1 MSVDVPYLGEGGA
14 ITRRTFAQAVLTQM
28 NRLSGNQAFPV
39 TANNITTLM
48 RWMQVEFSAKNQGSH
63 KGGARF
69 NPMATTWGYG
79 GGWQGAS
86 GVHTP
91 THYNSHKVQHY
102 ATFEDGVLAT
112 ALTLMQE
119 GEVDA
124 QGRYIDGTGV
134 HYGEIRRLLSQNASQ
149 DEWRREMQTNP
160 RLQTELNMYG
170 GLLNS
175 ATNYYFVDAEPFPDT
190 EVFTGDLKNSYVWG
204 SAGNVGSTYQRIPDG
219 HQAYTVDGKTYLVY
233 KITPDSSTNI
243 FFEHD
248 QAQQVIDTRGISA
261 SAWND
266 MSSNWVNG
274 GTTATGIFSDS
285 ELNNGTRTWDD
296 IVEGLLMAA
305 GIYGTDALQS
315 PEVMEVIAE
324 FIARPDMSDAE
335 LTGRLQQTD
344 WWDQTTAAER
354 EWNDLSTADQIKT
367 IKDNAQTIAGLWT
380 AYTGE
385 QIDWMSFDTDGD
397 GTVSVDELEGS
408 NNELAE
414 WARKLSTGE
423 VNQQTIVLEW
433 IRPAAL
439 EIPDSPAN
447 RIVIE
452 EEQAQ
457 NERGY
462 QTGLHKDEI
471 QQLWERYGIDVSDA
485 DASRYADQIYMQE
498 TSLAELEDNVV
509 KGLSNVRWAGK
520 PEDVD
525 FDTWASPYKT
535 AYSNLLE
542 TGEPTFRDEQFS
554 RFLDDGVGSEGG
566 MSMYEFKK
574 ALRQDARWANTQNAK
589 DTYAQNLG
597 SLGRLM
603 GFG

>member
-1 MSVDVPYLGEGGA
+1 MIEVPELGEGGT
-14 ITRRTFAQAVLTQM
+14 ITRATFARAVLEQM
-28 NRLSGNQAFPV
+28 SSLTTRNAFP
-39 TANNITTLM
+39 TSRNNINTLM
-48 RWMQVEFSAKNQGSH
+48 RWMQAEFSAANQSSH

-69 NPMATTWGYG
+69 NPMATTWGHSG
-79 GGWQGAS
+79 NFTGPN
-86 GVHTP
+86 GVHNP
-91 THYNSHKVQHY
+91 THYNDHKVQHY
-102 ATFEDGVLAT
+102 NTFEDGVMAT
-112 ALTLMQE
+112 AMTLLQ
-119 GEVDA
+119 
-124 QGRYIDGTGV
+124 DGNIN
-134 HYGEIRRLLSQNASQ
+134 YGEIRAMLSRNASQ
-149 DEWRREMQTNP
+149 QEWQSAIATNP
-160 RLQTELNMYG
+160 RLQYELNMYG

-175 ATNYYFVDAEPFPDT
+175 ENNYNFAELGTYDT
-190 EVFTGDLKNSYVWG
+190 TPVFAGNLADSYVWG
-204 SAGNVGSTYQRIPDG
+204 RGDSNGNYSRIPDG
-219 HQAYTVDGKTYLVY
+219 YQAYTVEGQTYLVY
-233 KITPDSSTNI
+233 KMTPAGSTNI
-243 FFEHD
+243 VFEHD
-248 QAQQVIDTRGISA
+248 QSIQRVDGRSMSA

-266 MSSNWVNG
+266 FSSGFVTG
-274 GTTATGIFSDS
+274 GSTSSGIFTDT
-285 ELNNGTRTWDD
+285 ELNTGTRSWDD

-305 GIYGTDALQS
+305 GIYGTDALES
-315 PEVMEVIAE
+315 AEVMQVIAE

-367 IKDNAQTIAGLWT
+367 IKENAQTIVGLWT

-385 QIDWMSFDTDGD
+385 QMDWMSFDADGD
-397 GTVSVDELEGS
+397 GTVSTDELETS

-457 NERGY
+457 NERSY
-462 QTGLHKDEI
+462 QTGLNKNEV
-471 QQLWERYGIDVSDA
+471 QELWERYGIDVSDA
-485 DASRYADQIYMQE
+485 DASRYADQMYMQE
-498 TSLAELEDNVV
+498 TSIVDLEETA

-535 AYSNLLE
+535 AYSSLLE
-542 TGEPTFRDEQFS
+542 TSEPTFRDESFS
-554 RFLDDGVGSEGG
+554 RFLDDGLGSEGG
-566 MSMYEFKK
+566 FNMYEFKK

-589 DTYAQNLG
+589 DMYAQSMG
-597 SLGRLM
+597 SIGRMM